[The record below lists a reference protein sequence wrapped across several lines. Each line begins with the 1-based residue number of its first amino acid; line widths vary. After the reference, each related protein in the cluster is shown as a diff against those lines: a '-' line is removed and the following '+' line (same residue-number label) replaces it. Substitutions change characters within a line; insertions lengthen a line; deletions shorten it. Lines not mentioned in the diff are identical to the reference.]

1 MLRGNKEAPVKRL
14 IPVLALLLMA
24 ACAQIPPTPEE
35 LEAKQFRTIPDKAVI
50 YLVRSAFG
58 PGWAAPVVLDESPI
72 GTTYRRTFIRIET
85 RPGKHEFRGYA
96 GDSGSI
102 SLTTEAGKLY
112 FIEQDTYDYRS
123 FVRSAFG
130 IVDAE
135 RGMTLVRNAELH
147 TIVQQ

>member
-1 MLRGNKEAPVKRL
+1 MKKLLSA
-14 IPVLALLLMA
+14 IALLFIA

-35 LEAKQFRTIPDKAVI
+35 LEAKKFRTIPDKAVI

-58 PGWAAPVVLDESPI
+58 PGWAAQVVLDESPI

-85 RPGKHEFRGYA
+85 RPGKYEFRGYA

-102 SLTTEAGKLY
+102 SLETEAGKLY

-135 RGMTLVRNAELH
+135 RGMALVRNAELH